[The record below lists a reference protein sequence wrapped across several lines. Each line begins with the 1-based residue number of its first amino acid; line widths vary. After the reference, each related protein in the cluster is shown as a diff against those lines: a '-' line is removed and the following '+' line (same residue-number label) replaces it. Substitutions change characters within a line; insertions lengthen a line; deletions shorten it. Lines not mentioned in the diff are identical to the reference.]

1 MFVLL
6 LVSIRSLVLLGHGF
20 KFFCFFFYLKNP
32 LFHLNTYN
40 IYNWFL
46 MLNTL
51 SSFIISESL
60 KSASSWSLTSV
71 WSCRNILWYN
81 FSWPWTSH
89 PTRSSSLSR
98 QLSPFSS
105 WTRISSGK
113 SMSWTPCNYLAS
125 LYWELH
131 NFPKLSFKN
140 WKQRSANTITWNL
153 NSQQRVLVVQ
163 SWYLI
168 WRLMTKKLT
177 SVKWV
182 THNFKSKRS

>member
-32 LFHLNTYN
+32 LFHLNKYN

-46 MLNTL
+46 MLNIL

-131 NFPKLSFKN
+131 NFPKLFFKIEN
-140 WKQRSANTITWNL
+140 KDRPTPSLGIWIL
-153 NSQQRVLVVQ
+153 N
-163 SWYLI
+163 
-168 WRLMTKKLT
+168 KEC
-177 SVKWV
+177 
-182 THNFKSKRS
+182 

>member
-6 LVSIRSLVLLGHGF
+6 LVSIRSLVLLGHGS
-20 KFFCFFFYLKNP
+20 KFFCFFYLKNP
-32 LFHLNTYN
+32 LFRLNKYN

-46 MLNTL
+46 TLNIL

-113 SMSWTPCNYLAS
+113 SMSWHHVTIWLHFIENFITFQSCLLKIENKDRPTPS
-125 LYWELH
+125 VEIW
-131 NFPKLSFKN
+131 
-140 WKQRSANTITWNL
+140 IL
-153 NSQQRVLVVQ
+153 N
-163 SWYLI
+163 
-168 WRLMTKKLT
+168 KEC
-177 SVKWV
+177 
-182 THNFKSKRS
+182 

>member
-20 KFFCFFFYLKNP
+20 KFFWVFFYLKNP
-32 LFHLNTYN
+32 LFHLNKYN

-46 MLNTL
+46 TLNIL

-131 NFPKLSFKN
+131 NFPKLCFKN
-140 WKQRSANTITWNL
+140 WKQDRPTPSLGIWIL
-153 NSQQRVLVVQ
+153 N
-163 SWYLI
+163 
-168 WRLMTKKLT
+168 KEC
-177 SVKWV
+177 
-182 THNFKSKRS
+182 